1 MKHFLIE
8 VFSDHQE
15 QKWEKTSSVNKSV
28 IRRVNTQWF
37 GRKLVSVQPSNADQS
52 GAFSLPYTVIGRRFG
67 TRGGSINSR
76 GGSIT
81 SRGGSIT
88 IVCHQLREG
97 DADHGC

>member
-37 GRKLVSVQPSNADQS
+37 GRKLVCVQPSNADQS

-67 TRGGSINSR
+67 TVAEAVVSIAEAAVSLAEAVE
-76 GGSIT
+76 SLAEAVV
-81 SRGGSIT
+81 S
-88 IVCHQLREG
+88 L
-97 DADHGC
+97 